1 MMSIKQKLFRPT
13 NMPLP
18 DFRNIGVVLRVLLL
32 VNLLAVVTVL
42 VRTDEIALLGGEII
56 FMASKVELPLFFVL
70 FVLYAL
76 APWLSHPRA
85 LAANSL
91 LAGVVCASIMLLWP
105 LLATERDMLWR
116 WLSWA
121 LGATAVTVFYFDYRN
136 HLYSPALT
144 EARLMALTAR
154 IRPHFLF
161 NSLNAVLGVIR
172 SDPRRAEQGL
182 EELADLFRI
191 FMRDKRGL
199 VPLGDEIAL
208 CERYVNLE
216 QLRLGDKLKVRWD
229 VAVAGGA
236 SLDAVRVP
244 PLLLQ
249 PLLENAVYHGIEPT
263 TEGGEIV
270 VRLGAR
276 RGKLW
281 LEVDNPVAEVH
292 PHHSGNKMALD
303 NIRERL
309 MLYYDLEA
317 ELTSFRRNDRYCVQ
331 VSLPLKRTPR

>member
-1 MMSIKQKLFRPT
+1 
-13 NMPLP
+13 MPLP
-18 DFRNIGVVLRVLLL
+18 DFRNMGVLLRVLLL

-42 VRTDEIALLGGEII
+42 VRTDEIALLGGGIML
-56 FMASKVELPLFFVL
+56 MASKVELPLFLIL
-70 FVLYAL
+70 FVLYVL
-76 APWLSHPRA
+76 APRLSHPRA
-85 LAANSL
+85 LVANSL
-91 LAGVVCASIMLLWP
+91 LAGIVCASILVLWP
-105 LLATERDMLWR
+105 VLAVERDTLWR
-116 WLSWA
+116 WLAWA
-121 LGATAVTVFYFDYRN
+121 LGGVAVTLFYFDYRN

-161 NSLNAVLGVIR
+161 NSLNALLGVIR

-182 EELADLFRI
+182 EELADLFRV
-191 FMRDKRGL
+191 FMRDKREL

-208 CERYVNLE
+208 CARYISLE
-216 QLRLGDKLKVRWD
+216 QLRLGDKLNVRWE
-229 VAVAGGA
+229 VAAA
-236 SLDAVRVP
+236 ESTAFNAVRVP

-249 PLLENAVYHGIEPT
+249 PLLENAVYHGVEPT

-276 RGKLW
+276 HGKLW
-281 LEVDNPVAEVH
+281 LEVDNPVTEAP

-317 ELTSFRRNDRYCVQ
+317 ELVSSRRDDRYCVQ
-331 VSLPLKRTPR
+331 ISLPLRRTPR